1 MRFIYCS
8 PSEIYGILKLQDLIK
23 TFGFLEAFMRVIHRI
38 TKATSDAKELMELLD
53 LYGEL
58 QKMNDWRLT
67 NQHEY
72 LDHAILIWDRYPDYA
87 SDDHAHC
94 EFCFL
99 KFPYETKMGYR
110 TRDFNC
116 RRSIKCR

>member
-1 MRFIYCS
+1 
-8 PSEIYGILKLQDLIK
+8 
-23 TFGFLEAFMRVIHRI
+23 MRVIHRI

-94 EFCFL
+94 EFYFL

-110 TRDFNC
+110 TRDFKHWVCKECFEDFKNEFDWTV
-116 RRSIKCR
+116 SDE